1 MELEKINEICYHIM
15 SFYDY
20 NLHCK
25 SMFTS
30 KVFEQIENEYK
41 DNIFK
46 MKDEVN
52 EETIKRIGKDY
63 AKYPDIFNYCIVF
76 DEKLISN
83 NMIFRLLQKNIVKC
97 YFNILEM
104 NKKLNDEII
113 LFILDQMESDKYY
126 KGLEPYDYRYHILK
140 RNEISE
146 YIKEKIFKKY
156 SKQELIDVVNDIKY
170 NLDNELYIND
180 INNKTDLFKN
190 DELYNDY
197 MTYKYMKSHIKQK
210 VNKK

>member
-104 NKKLNDEII
+104 NKKLNDEIV
-113 LFILDQMESDKYY
+113 LVILDKMKNEKCY
-126 KGLEPYDYRYHILK
+126 KGNNPYDYRYHILK
-140 RNEISE
+140 RNEISDF
-146 YIKEKIFKKY
+146 IKDEMLNRY
-156 SKQELIDVVNDIKY
+156 SRKELEDIVETIKY
-170 NLDNELYIND
+170 DLEDDLNING
-180 INNKTDLFKN
+180 IKNKTDLFKN

-197 MTYKYMKSHIKQK
+197 ITYKKMKNHLKQK

>member
-1 MELEKINEICYHIM
+1 
-15 SFYDY
+15 
-20 NLHCK
+20 
-25 SMFTS
+25 
-30 KVFEQIENEYK
+30 
-41 DNIFK
+41 
-46 MKDEVN
+46 
-52 EETIKRIGKDY
+52 
-63 AKYPDIFNYCIVF
+63 
-76 DEKLISN
+76 
-83 NMIFRLLQKNIVKC
+83 MIFRLLQKNIVKC

-210 VNKK
+210 VNKN